1 MSEETKSIT
10 VKEMKDDAI
19 LDIKVNKNFYMMCK
33 AAMFIIFKEAQDA
46 DEKQSADLVKAIME
60 KKYENLNDKQR
71 ILYTLTL
78 LVAEIEKQAVENNL
92 FNEKIVTAEDIKASS
107 EK

>member
-1 MSEETKSIT
+1 
-10 VKEMKDDAI
+10 
-19 LDIKVNKNFYMMCK
+19 
-33 AAMFIIFKEAQDA
+33 
-46 DEKQSADLVKAIME
+46 ME
-60 KKYENLNDKQR
+60 KKYEDLNDKQR

-92 FNEKIVTAEDIKASS
+92 FNEKTVTAEDIKAAS